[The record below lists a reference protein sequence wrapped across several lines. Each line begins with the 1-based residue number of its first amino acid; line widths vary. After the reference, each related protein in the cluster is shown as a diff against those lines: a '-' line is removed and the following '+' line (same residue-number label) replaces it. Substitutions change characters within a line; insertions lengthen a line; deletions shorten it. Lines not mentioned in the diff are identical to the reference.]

1 MELSLSCIITPNPL
15 SLCLDYIADRLNN
28 FDDLK
33 PLATWFRAAFD
44 PLKNVPRYLVP
55 CYFDAIVSGVYNVL
69 VQQVTQLMPR

>member
-1 MELSLSCIITPNPL
+1 MDETLSLVSLLIL
-15 SLCLDYIADRLNN
+15 SLFIDYIADRLNN
-28 FDDLK
+28 FDELK
-33 PLATWFRAAFD
+33 PLSTWFRAAFD